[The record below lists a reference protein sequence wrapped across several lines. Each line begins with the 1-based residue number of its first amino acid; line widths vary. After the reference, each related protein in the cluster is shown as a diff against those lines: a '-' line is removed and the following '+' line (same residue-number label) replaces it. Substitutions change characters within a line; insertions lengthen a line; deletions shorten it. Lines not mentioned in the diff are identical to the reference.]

1 MAEAKSSSFSK
12 STTTTMKDRSANGQS
27 SMSPLRQRAST
38 FADMS
43 SPLQHRRSSTFSDSV
58 DDARQ
63 SIMSSTDD
71 LLLPRAK
78 ALGLASQSEPSHWHS
93 MPLVLALLPAIGG
106 VLFQNGSAIVTD
118 ITLVGLA
125 VVFLNW
131 AVRVPWEWYYSAQSA
146 CNQDDIPRDHEGS
159 NNTIVEEEEE
169 EEDRGD
175 STPEELPTKE
185 GSRTQPK
192 KPSAMQKQLDAAAEL
207 RIHELLAL
215 FACFLAPMLAGWLL
229 HAIRS
234 YLSRPSEGLV
244 SNYNIA
250 LFLLASEIRP
260 LSHLIKMIQARTLY
274 LQRTVGAGILE
285 ETNPDPPS
293 ATDMVKRI
301 DDLEAFVAKPS
312 TGKAAPG
319 TNRDVDQIKSE
330 VRNSLQ
336 PDLDALN
343 RAVRRYEKRM
353 VALTM
358 QTESRLQE
366 LESRMSD
373 AITLAAA
380 AERSSAKQNSRRGS
394 FVLFDWVSR
403 AMLLPLQVG
412 WAIVSFPTRLLS
424 MCMSVLED
432 YVGNKVKREMK
443 TAGRSSSGYG
453 RKSST
458 GSRGAKKAM

>member
-1 MAEAKSSSFSK
+1 MAKAEGSVHPTGTAV
-12 STTTTMKDRSANGQS
+12 KDRSTMDRA
-27 SMSPLRQRAST
+27 SMSPLRQRASA

-43 SPLQHRRSSTFSDSV
+43 SPLRHRRSSTFSDSV

-63 SIMSSTDD
+63 SIRSSTDD

-78 ALGLASQSEPSHWHS
+78 GTSLVSQSEPSHWHS

-118 ITLVGLA
+118 ITLLGLA

-131 AVRVPWEWYYSAQSA
+131 AVRVPWEWYHSAQSA
-146 CNQDDIPRDHEGS
+146 HKQDFVPSRREWS
-159 NNTIVEEEEE
+159 NDTIIKEEA
-169 EEDRGD
+169 EEDLDHPMKDTEPTDRGNGMEANE
-175 STPEELPTKE
+175 SSETK
-185 GSRTQPK
+185 Q
-192 KPSAMQKQLDAAAEL
+192 QLDAAAEL
-207 RIHELLAL
+207 RLHELLAL
-215 FACFLAPMLAGWLL
+215 FACFLAPLLGGWLL

-234 YLSRPSEGLV
+234 RLSRPSEGLV
-244 SNYNIA
+244 SNYNIS
-250 LFLLASEIRP
+250 LFLLASEVRP

-274 LQRTVGAGILE
+274 LQRAAGATLHDQ
-285 ETNPDPPS
+285 TNLDAPS
-293 ATDMVKRI
+293 VADMAKRM
-301 DDLEAFVAKPS
+301 DELEAYIAKPL
-312 TGKAAPG
+312 TGKAAQG
-319 TNRDVDQIKSE
+319 ANYDVEQMKSE
-330 VRNSLQ
+330 VRSSLQ

-380 AERSSAKQNSRRGS
+380 AERSSTQHKSRRGP
-394 FVLFDWVSR
+394 FVLFDWVST
-403 AMLLPLQVG
+403 AMLLPLQAG
-412 WAIVSFPTRLLS
+412 WAIVTFPTKVLS
-424 MCMSVLED
+424 MLRGMAED
-432 YVGNKVKREMK
+432 YVGNKVRREMK
-443 TAGRSSSGYG
+443 TAGRTNSGYSK
-453 RKSST
+453 KSST